1 MLYVLSCYKSNCYPE
16 SQSEYIYPHT
26 NQSAVWLSEL
36 NEVLLIALVVVVVV
50 AVVGVK
56 TSR

>member
-1 MLYVLSCYKSNCYPE
+1 MSCHVINPSGIVPE
-16 SQSEYIYPHT
+16 SEYIYPHT

-50 AVVGVK
+50 GVK